1 LLRSGEA
8 TEKAVVALRQ
18 RADDGIPCP
27 PNFLCYRG
35 RDTGNSD
42 HTPSGKKEIAMA
54 EKDIVKHLKSLLQ
67 LDVDASHAYQQAIDR
82 IELVSVR
89 EQLTKYREDHERH
102 VREISE
108 KLREL
113 GETPPKASPDLKGM
127 MIEGFTALRSM
138 TGTEGALKAMKTNE
152 KLTNRKYDEARK
164 MNVAADVQQLL
175 ESNYQDE
182 RRHLTY
188 VEEAL
193 QSRIWE

>member
-1 LLRSGEA
+1 
-8 TEKAVVALRQ
+8 
-18 RADDGIPCP
+18 
-27 PNFLCYRG
+27 
-35 RDTGNSD
+35 
-42 HTPSGKKEIAMA
+42 MA